1 MWQWDSEPILRHQRT
16 LSKLALLV
24 RSNIL
29 PEDDLF
35 MVSGCDCMG
44 VVIVVMV
51 TDLQLVTMPQWMD
64 LLPETTECH
73 ILSRW
78 KGSNNHSVT
87 TVVSLVVP
95 GLDGV
100 CQ

>member
-35 MVSGCDCMG
+35 MVELRCDCMG

-51 TDLQLVTMPQWMD
+51 TDLQRGDAAMD
-64 LLPETTECH
+64 
-73 ILSRW
+73 
-78 KGSNNHSVT
+78 GSAMRSH
-87 TVVSLVVP
+87 P
-95 GLDGV
+95 GRMEGG
-100 CQ
+100 